1 LSVEAKGNGSLRL
14 RCDVDD
20 CDRKFI
26 PRRRLLD
33 ATQLRLRAQL
43 YGWRQTRGISFV
55 FKSNLQPLPVDR
67 CPTCAKETP

>member
-20 CDRKFI
+20 CERKFI

-33 ATQLRLRAQL
+33 ATQLRLRAAL
-43 YGWRQTRGISFV
+43 YGWAALALAPALDLDQ
-55 FKSNLQPLPVDR
+55 
-67 CPTCAKETP
+67 CPNHRNSEGRT